1 MSLTND
7 YQILNKI
14 YESSHSLVYR
24 GILNQNQQPV
34 ILKVLKQEY
43 PSISEL
49 TRYKQEYEIT
59 RSLTTIKGVVKT
71 YGLHKYKNS
80 LVMFL
85 EDFGGESLEILMK
98 SQKLTLPEFLY
109 LAIKI
114 CEILTEIHGANII
127 HKDINPSNIVFN
139 PQTKQLKIIDFGIST
154 TFTRENPTFKNPNI
168 LEGTLAYISPEQTG
182 RMNRYLDYRSDFY
195 SLGVTFYQ
203 MLTDQLPFETND
215 ALELV
220 HCHIAQ
226 QPILPNHLKPEI
238 PEALS
243 DIVMKLL
250 AKKAEE
256 RYKSALGI
264 KTDIQECLTQ
274 LETTGKISN
283 FSLARQDISEQL
295 QIPQK
300 LYGREPEIKILL
312 TAFERVTGKRLES
325 ENTKDSQEQGNIP
338 VAKKQSEMMLVAGYS
353 GIGKSVLVQEIYKPI
368 TQTRGYFISGKFDQF
383 QRNIPYSAVVAAFRS
398 LIQQL
403 LTESET
409 ELILW
414 REKLLTAFGVNGQV
428 IIDVIPEIE
437 QIVGSQPPIQE
448 LEATETQNRFNLVF
462 QNFIRVFCERDCP
475 LVIFLDD
482 LQWADSASLKLMELM
497 ITNKQIYYL
506 LLIGAYRDNE
516 VNSNHPLTLSLN
528 HLHEAGAVVN
538 QITLKSLQLEDLSEL
553 IADTLQ
559 STKAAVN
566 PLAQLVASKT
576 FGNPFFVNQF
586 LGTIYQENLLT
597 FNRQQGYWQWNL
609 TKIDEILAITDNVV
623 DLMLSQMKKLPESTQ
638 VVLQLAACVGN
649 SFELNTL
656 SVIYEKS
663 VAESFNN
670 FLPAIQIGLVKPTS
684 GLEMT
689 SNELIE
695 SSLVV
700 IDYKF
705 LHDRVQQAAY
715 SLIDDSQ
722 KNSLH
727 LKIGKLLLE
736 NSTPEE
742 IENRIFTLVDHLNKG
757 RDLLQESGERVEL
770 VKLNLKAGK
779 RAKEAIA
786 YGSAKDYLQIAL
798 EELPE
803 TIWSNEYTLALDL
816 YKELAEVEYLNG
828 NFDES
833 QYFINLALEKAKTV
847 IECTDFYYLLI
858 LQFTLIGKYYDAIEA
873 GIRALKM
880 LGLDL
885 PKQDLKLAFE
895 SEVTA
900 FNKNLGNRE
909 ISSLYAIPE
918 MEIPEKKAA
927 LKLLTKMLAAAWI
940 WNSELMYVIA
950 VKLIN
955 INIQYGHTEKSSIGY
970 SIFAVVNSHVLHN
983 YQRSYEFGLL
993 GLRLS
998 EKFNDL
1004 YAKTSAIQMHANMA
1018 IPWVMDIKNSE
1029 KLNHQGI
1036 DVGFQSGELQF
1047 VGYILSYNFIN
1058 LIFQG
1063 KNLSYL
1069 MQEALRI
1076 LDFSYETQNQVIID
1090 AALAYQI
1097 WLSNLLGK
1105 TRGYF
1110 NFDIENTTEL
1120 QYLDIC
1126 KSHQTFG

>member
-34 ILKVLKQEY
+34 ILKVLKEEY

-139 PQTKQLKIIDFGIST
+139 PQTKQLKIIDLGIST

-168 LEGTLAYISPEQTG
+168 LEGTLTYISPEQTG
-182 RMNRYLDYRSDFY
+182 RMNRFLDYRSDFY

-203 MLTDQLPFETND
+203 MLTDQLPFDTND

-226 QPILPNHLKPEI
+226 QPILPNYLKPEI
-238 PEALS
+238 PKAVS

-256 RYKSALGI
+256 RYQSALGI

-283 FSLARQDISEQL
+283 FSLAHQDISEQL

-312 TAFERVTGKRLES
+312 AAFERVTGKGVEA
-325 ENTKDSQEQGNIP
+325 ENTKNSQEEGNIP
-338 VAKKQSEMMLVAGYS
+338 VAKKQNEMMLVAGFS

-368 TQTRGYFISGKFDQF
+368 TQKRGYFISGKFDQF
-383 QRNIPYSAVVAAFRS
+383 QRNIPYSAIVAAFRS

-414 REKLLTAFGVNGQV
+414 REKLLTALGVNGQV

-437 QIVGSQPPIQE
+437 KIVGSQPPIQE
-448 LEATETQNRFNLVF
+448 LEAAETQNRFNLVF
-462 QNFIRVFCERDCP
+462 QNFIRVFCEKDCL

-482 LQWADSASLKLMELM
+482 LQWADSASLKLIELM

-528 HLHEAGAVVN
+528 HLRKAGAVVN
-538 QITLKSLQLEDLSEL
+538 QITLKPLKLEDLSEL

-559 STKAAVN
+559 STKATVN

-576 FGNPFFVNQF
+576 FGNPFFVNEF
-586 LGTIYQENLLT
+586 LITIYQENLLT
-597 FNRQQGYWQWNL
+597 FNRQQRCWQWNL
-609 TKIDEILAITDNVV
+609 TKIDEMLAITDNVL

-670 FLPAIQIGLVKPTS
+670 LLPAIQIGLVKPIS

-689 SNELIE
+689 SNEPIE

-700 IDYKF
+700 INYKF

-715 SLIDDSQ
+715 
-722 KNSLH
+722 
-727 LKIGKLLLE
+727 
-736 NSTPEE
+736 
-742 IENRIFTLVDHLNKG
+742 
-757 RDLLQESGERVEL
+757 
-770 VKLNLKAGK
+770 
-779 RAKEAIA
+779 
-786 YGSAKDYLQIAL
+786 
-798 EELPE
+798 
-803 TIWSNEYTLALDL
+803 
-816 YKELAEVEYLNG
+816 
-828 NFDES
+828 
-833 QYFINLALEKAKTV
+833 
-847 IECTDFYYLLI
+847 
-858 LQFTLIGKYYDAIEA
+858 
-873 GIRALKM
+873 
-880 LGLDL
+880 
-885 PKQDLKLAFE
+885 
-895 SEVTA
+895 
-900 FNKNLGNRE
+900 
-909 ISSLYAIPE
+909 
-918 MEIPEKKAA
+918 
-927 LKLLTKMLAAAWI
+927 
-940 WNSELMYVIA
+940 
-950 VKLIN
+950 
-955 INIQYGHTEKSSIGY
+955 
-970 SIFAVVNSHVLHN
+970 
-983 YQRSYEFGLL
+983 
-993 GLRLS
+993 
-998 EKFNDL
+998 
-1004 YAKTSAIQMHANMA
+1004 
-1018 IPWVMDIKNSE
+1018 
-1029 KLNHQGI
+1029 
-1036 DVGFQSGELQF
+1036 
-1047 VGYILSYNFIN
+1047 
-1058 LIFQG
+1058 
-1063 KNLSYL
+1063 
-1069 MQEALRI
+1069 
-1076 LDFSYETQNQVIID
+1076 
-1090 AALAYQI
+1090 
-1097 WLSNLLGK
+1097 
-1105 TRGYF
+1105 
-1110 NFDIENTTEL
+1110 
-1120 QYLDIC
+1120 
-1126 KSHQTFG
+1126 